1 MSTKKVFI
9 ELVHYLETNKDLKIS
24 DVLKAEEFLE
34 LIVAKKNANTVLKDL
49 NDNVVAIFCYY
60 HKRWEL
66 LSEVEYGS
74 KVSHWSGF
82 NTMCKIG
89 VNKWTKQQAVA
100 KQAKVDLLDSVAEGK
115 VQVADVS
122 TLIDEIENARNA
134 IDMVGAPKGSKKLP
148 LIEVPKAESS
158 EEDKK

>member
-9 ELVHYLETNKDLKIS
+9 ELVQYLESQKDSKIA
-24 DVLKAEEFLE
+24 DILKAEEFLE
-34 LIVAKKNANTVLKDL
+34 LIVAKKNANTVLKDE

-74 KVSHWSGF
+74 KASHHTGY

-100 KQAKVDLLDSVAEGK
+100 KTAKADLLDEVAAGDVEVK
-115 VQVADVS
+115 DVAAK
-122 TLIDEIENARNA
+122 LDEIEDARNA
-134 IDMVGAPKGSKKLP
+134 IDMTDAPKGSKKLP
-148 LIEVPKAESS
+148 LVEVPTT
-158 EEDKK
+158 EEPKE